1 MRKGRN
7 SLDLGEQLAVD
18 IQERQHKSLVQL
30 KDQTHR
36 IEKKKK
42 KYKKK
47 NHPAWIL
54 AAVALVCSTYF
65 VLKH

>member
-36 IEKKKK
+36 IERKKK

-47 NHPAWIL
+47 IL
-54 AAVALVCSTYF
+54 HEF
-65 VLKH
+65 